1 MQNLP
6 WHSQDGDEWA
16 TIINWWPLQKWWHI
30 SRFYLSCQLLPYF
43 YALKISYKTSSF
55 KWARTASHYTVDQL
69 PGHRSAQGKSH
80 CVAYITQRG
89 IPSRKTYVCSLND
102 KDNFS
107 PGFYISSLHLPL
119 YVKVRWRNLLFTCAL
134 CSSLAAEKVSEKL
147 FYFNW
152 LFSKQQ
158 EKGQCKQRLYRR
170 NKWKINILK

>member
-1 MQNLP
+1 MSYHHKLMATAEVMAYQQILSFLP
-6 WHSQDGDEWA
+6 TFA
-16 TIINWWPLQKWWHI
+16 
-30 SRFYLSCQLLPYF
+30 LLLCF
-43 YALKISYKTSSF
+43 EDHSYKTSSF
-55 KWARTASHYTVDQL
+55 KWARPASHYTEVDQL